1 MPTSNAPS
9 VRLDR
14 IALTELQLRAME
26 LMLYQ
31 AADVINRL
39 KAEQVVYTKIAV
51 PPQEVQ
57 NG

>member
-57 NG
+57 